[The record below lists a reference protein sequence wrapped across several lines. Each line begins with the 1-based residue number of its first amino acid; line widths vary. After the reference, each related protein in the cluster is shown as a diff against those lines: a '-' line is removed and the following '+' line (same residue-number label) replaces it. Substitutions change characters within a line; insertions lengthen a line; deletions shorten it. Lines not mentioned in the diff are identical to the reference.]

1 LNGHDPN
8 DGSLKLF
15 VDQPS
20 ELGIEPLP
28 FFGKEAMTR
37 FSLSPEELV
46 TDVRRQKNRDAAQLE
61 KTGSVSVNSPIR
73 ITQLNAQNP
82 LDHQRFE
89 I

>member
-1 LNGHDPN
+1 MGTIPTMDRLNFLLINHRN
-8 DGSLKLF
+8 
-15 VDQPS
+15 
-20 ELGIEPLP
+20 LGIESLP

-46 TDVRRQKNRDAAQLE
+46 TDIHRQKNRDAAHQME
-61 KTGSVSVNSPIR
+61 KPGSVSVNSPIR

-82 LDHQRFE
+82 LNHQRFE